1 MSNNFK
7 KVQENK
13 MTKSKKKKDWVNI
26 LSYIVFGIIVLK
38 FVLILNKDPSK
49 LTLVN
54 VFHLLLG

>member
-1 MSNNFK
+1 MANNFK